1 MNGSAYM
8 QGHGESVLA
17 SHRTRSAE
25 KQADYLLPKITA
37 TSRILD
43 VGCGPGTITC
53 DFARIASQGQVFG
66 VDYSE
71 AALGSAQNEA
81 RDRSITNITFQTGT
95 AHSLPFDDETFD
107 IVHCHAVLVHIP
119 DVPTALREMRRVCK
133 TGGYVAAGEPDWGTC
148 IIHPHDARLQR
159 WIEVHRELKRRENVE
174 PNCGRHLAT
183 WALEAGF
190 DQDKVNV
197 DCDVLRYF
205 GTEQVRWWGQ
215 LYSKRM
221 PTEVGERAIKYGV
234 ATAEEVEQFATAYL
248 QWSQM
253 KGALWAMTRM
263 KFLGEK

>member
-8 QGHGESVLA
+8 QGHDASTLA

-25 KQADYLLPKITA
+25 KQADYLLPRITA

-53 DFARIASQGQVFG
+53 DFAKLASQGEVIG

-71 AALGSAQNEA
+71 TAVGSAQAEA
-81 RDRSITNITFQTGT
+81 EERGITNVKFRTGT
-95 AHSLPFDDETFD
+95 AHKLPFDDETFD

-119 DVPTALREMRRVCK
+119 DVPAALKEMRRVCK
-133 TGGYVAAGEPDWGTC
+133 TGGYVAAGEPDWETC
-148 IIHPHDARLQR
+148 IVHPYDPRLER

-174 PNCGRHLAT
+174 PRCGRYLGS

-190 DQDKVNV
+190 AQDKITVA
-197 DCDVLRYF
+197 CDVLHYF
-205 GTEQVRWWGQ
+205 GAEQVRWWGE

-221 PTEVGERAIKYGV
+221 QTEVGERALKYGV

-248 QWSQM
+248 RWSQTE
-253 KGALWAMTRM
+253 GALWAMTRM
-263 KFLGEK
+263 KLLAEK